1 MRIHAMRTLVAGAM
15 IAMTLTA
22 CGGDEEP
29 AATPA
34 PAPTEATGTPT
45 PEPTEATD
53 MPTDDPATVQAV
65 GSDLGR
71 ILADAEG
78 RTLYLFEAD
87 TDGIST
93 CYEDCAANWPPLT
106 VEGEPTAGDG
116 ADRSLLGTTERDD
129 GSIQVTY
136 ADQPLYFFATDQA
149 TGDTNGQGIGGVWFV
164 VDPDGQA
171 VK

>member
-1 MRIHAMRTLVAGAM
+1 MRIHTMRALVAGAM
-15 IAMTLTA
+15 IAMALAA
-22 CGGDEEP
+22 CGGDDEP
-29 AATPA
+29 TATPA
-34 PAPTEATGTPT
+34 PEPTEATGTPT

-53 MPTDDPATVQAV
+53 APAGDQATVQTA

-71 ILADAEG
+71 ILVDAEG
-78 RTLYLFEAD
+78 RTVYLFEAD

-93 CYEDCAANWPPLT
+93 CYDDCAATWPPLT
-106 VEGEPTAGDG
+106 VEGEPTAGEG

-136 ADQPLYFFATDQA
+136 ADQPLYYFANDQA
-149 TGDTNGQGIGGVWFV
+149 AGDTNGQGIGDVWFV
-164 VDPDGQA
+164 VDPDGEA